1 MFFLGAERLIRHL
14 HKTKVPF
21 ALATSSSERSVHTKV
36 AAHKELFT
44 YFHHMV
50 MGSTDKEVKFG
61 KPHPDI
67 FLVAAARFPDKPAPE
82 KVFYP
87 NHNKLYRPQRSNPSL
102 HAEASCHHLYQVVG

>member
-1 MFFLGAERLIRHL
+1 MLIRHL

-21 ALATSSSERSVHTKV
+21 ALATSSSARSVETKI
-36 AAHKELFT
+36 AAHKELFS

-67 FLVAAARFPDKPAPE
+67 FLVAASRFPDKPDPS
-82 KVFYP
+82 KVCFAC
-87 NHNKLYRPQRSNPSL
+87 K
-102 HAEASCHHLYQVVG
+102 

>member
-1 MFFLGAERLIRHL
+1 MCITGAERLIRHL

-21 ALATSSSERSVHTKV
+21 ALATSSSERSVKTKIEP
-36 AAHKELFT
+36 HKELFS

-67 FLVAAARFPDKPAPE
+67 FLVAAGRFPDKPNPE
-82 KVFYP
+82 KV
-87 NHNKLYRPQRSNPSL
+87 S
-102 HAEASCHHLYQVVG
+102 